1 MNIVQPTDVVNA
13 RHVGL
18 RAVRSRINLPF
29 AWATA
34 VAIASVCSTVQAL
47 PIAGQLNVRTTTVG
61 PGPAVATDPGIAND
75 FSYANTI
82 YSQIGIHLSDLSNA
96 TLVNATP
103 VGGYTSANAPALFA
117 NNNNANNSLNLYYL
131 PNFTANGQAWSAED
145 VNPPAVPAIG
155 VVANSAARNND
166 TVAHEIGHALLD
178 RWRWRAQQTA
188 DNGIHSNT
196 ATDLMANGGGF
207 RQVPGALNQVW
218 PVGTTDQIG
227 TVNAIGPNIGNLD
240 NNATATIPLISAL
253 YYQNTFVSV
262 TNAAMI
268 SVGVGNNPVSAAF
281 QWGTQ
286 QTLNGVVVNESAQRE
301 AGNLERFL
309 FDFHDAAG
317 FAANFSGVTI
327 QGIKSVDNPYT
338 AALVNGVEVQTTPN
352 ILNNP
357 AVLTTLTNRTDYT
370 YNSTFNA
377 GSGTLT
383 NLGIAMNSPPSLT
396 GAQDLLVSFEM
407 QTVPEP
413 TSLALLAVGGL
424 GLLMLRKRKRV

>member
-1 MNIVQPTDVVNA
+1 MNIVKPTVHVNA
-13 RHVGL
+13 DNAAL
-18 RAVRSRINLPF
+18 LAVRSCIGMPF
-29 AWATA
+29 VWATA
-34 VAIASVCSTVQAL
+34 VALVSACSTLQAL

-75 FSYANTI
+75 FSFANTI
-82 YSQIGIHLSDLSNA
+82 YSQIGLQLSDLGNA

-103 VGGYTSANAPALFA
+103 VGGYTSANAPALFT

-145 VNPPAVPAIG
+145 VNPPTVPAIG

-178 RWRWRAQQTA
+178 RWRWRAQQTT

-207 RQVPGALNQVW
+207 RQVPATLNQVW
-218 PVGTTDQIG
+218 PAGVDDQIG

-240 NNATATIPLISAL
+240 NIPTATIPLISAL
-253 YYQNTFVSV
+253 YYQNTFVRV
-262 TNAAMI
+262 TKAAMI

-309 FDFHDAAG
+309 FDFHNTTG

-327 QGIKSVDNPYT
+327 QGIKSVDNQYS

-357 AVLTTLTNRTDYT
+357 AVLTTLTNRADYT

-383 NLGIAMNSPPSLT
+383 NLSISMNNPPSLT

-407 QTVPEP
+407 QTIPEP
-413 TSLALLAVGGL
+413 ASLALLVMGGL
-424 GLLMLRKRKRV
+424 GLLARRRKAA